1 MEESSEEKWKK
12 IKIKEENLRKEET
25 EKLAKAFC
33 SDKKKSIN
41 SFIKILEK
49 LNYED
54 RLNKIKS
61 MSKSELKKVAESL
74 GKGVKIDVHT
84 INCLIS
90 NKIGYHKMR
99 NK

>member
-1 MEESSEEKWKK
+1 MNLIEML
-12 IKIKEENLRKEET
+12 EN
-25 EKLAKAFC
+25 
-33 SDKKKSIN
+33 
-41 SFIKILEK
+41 

-61 MSKSELKKVAESL
+61 MSKSELKKVAEAL
-74 GKGVKIDVHT
+74 CKGVKMDVHT

-99 NK
+99 NR